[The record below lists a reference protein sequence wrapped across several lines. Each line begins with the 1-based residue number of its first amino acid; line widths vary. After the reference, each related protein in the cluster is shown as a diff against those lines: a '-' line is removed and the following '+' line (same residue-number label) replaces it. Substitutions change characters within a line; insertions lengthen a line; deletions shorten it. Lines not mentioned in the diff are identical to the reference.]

1 MCKPEPV
8 LGNCVMYINTC
19 QKQDS
24 HYFPPQAVLD
34 TQEMHVQKLD
44 MTHRETGEK
53 PDAVTAKPS
62 SKFILSDISCD
73 WAQTLLPSAAE

>member
-1 MCKPEPV
+1 
-8 LGNCVMYINTC
+8 
-19 QKQDS
+19 
-24 HYFPPQAVLD
+24 
-34 TQEMHVQKLD
+34 MHVQKLD